1 MERHLPSGLRGT
13 RIVLCLL
20 SLALAATLA
29 VGGTG
34 GVLAGSARDGPTGPS
49 GVLLPD
55 LYYGDAQDPTERQPS
70 DTGTANIS
78 GDATLVSLTVTGD
91 DGAIPLSPAFDP
103 ETTFYTTT
111 SEADRVLVEAETA
124 KDTATIVAFAVDDKT
139 VAPEMDEDK
148 LTTRIQV
155 LEGAVTDFSL
165 TVKAEDGA
173 TFETYHVLFA
183 RPSTQSLP
191 EITIEASRSEYVA
204 GIGPLSYTVV
214 RAGDTTSDLDLTLNF
229 AEDEQWLGFPSHPIT
244 IFAGNPSATLTFRP
258 WVFPSYVY
266 VTRSGVL
273 TATVAP
279 VSSYD
284 TSGATVQ
291 VRVISQEGPPV
302 TVSFEEAQYSVGE
315 GVGEFSPMLVARAA
329 SGVPYVDEFSVA
341 VLTKA
346 KEANSPGDYPA
357 LSQEINFLPGDF
369 AEEDG
374 LLVGRVEVSVTVIDD
389 RDVEGDEQF
398 GLELS
403 IASATPWGVSLLDS
417 DGTRCLGV
425 CFNDYLVTILD
436 NDQEPDFSLSVSTDR
451 IEEMGN
457 TTATITIENTNGAF
471 LPRDNTITVNF
482 GGPAVYG
489 DDYTVIPAD
498 TDDGIEGHQMTLSA
512 GTAAGS
518 LTVTAVDDADADSCE
533 WIGVSATVGEDS
545 TAIQGEGEIA
555 LLDDDEGSLDTIA
568 TLTVGLSGILTG
580 SLTAADEGR
589 DWYSFEA
596 TGGTSYIIEVKHPM
610 TFSPIDE
617 RGIGGNPS
625 QIPGYLVDPS
635 ILEVIDDMDA
645 QLLGEHGQGGFTL
658 NFARAFFTPEDDGT
672 YYIKVGAGRQD
683 RSGLGCYTISVR
695 EDDHADDFQTQSGV
709 VIRPGESVAATIDSD
724 VATDD
729 PGLTY
734 WDWKIQPPLR
744 SGGETDDVV
753 RPRRGIESLD
763 DRDVFRYE
771 IAEDGTYRLSLT
783 GQPTGVGIWYIWD
796 YQGNL
801 WLEATVAPVATVQW
815 HHEPGTYYAEVG
827 TPYESEGNTG
837 TYTLLLTA
845 VTDDD
850 ADEEAVRRS
859 AGPGALRLAEDLV
872 LERLGEN

>member
-244 IFAGNPSATLTFRP
+244 IFAGNPSATLIFRP

-279 VSSYD
+279 VSGYD

-291 VRVISQEGPPV
+291 VISQEGPPV
-302 TVSFEEAQYSVGE
+302 TVSFEEAQYSVDE

-329 SGVPYVDEFSVA
+329 PGVPYVDEFSVA

-346 KEANSPGDYPA
+346 KEANSPGDYSA

-374 LLVGRVEVSVTVIDD
+374 LLVGRVEVSVTVNDD
-389 RDVEGDEQF
+389 GDVEGDEQF

-417 DGTRCLGV
+417 GGTRCLGV

-451 IEEMGN
+451 IEEMGS

-471 LPRDNTITVNF
+471 LPRDHTVTVNF
-482 GGPAVYG
+482 GGPAVYV

-498 TDDGIEGHQMTLSA
+498 IDDGIEGHQMTLSA

-518 LTVTAVDDADADSCE
+518 LTVTAVDDEDADSCE
-533 WIGVSATVGEDS
+533 WIGVSATADEDS

-555 LLDDDEGSLDTIA
+555 LLDDDEGSPGTIA
-568 TLTVGLSGILTG
+568 ALTMGLSRILTG
-580 SLTAADEGR
+580 SLTAADEGG

-617 RGIGGNPS
+617 RGIGGDPS
-625 QIPGYLVDPS
+625 QVPSYLVDPT

-645 QLLGEHGQGGFTL
+645 QVLGERGQGGYTL

-672 YYIKVGAGRQD
+672 YYIKVGAGKQD
-683 RSGLGCYTISVR
+683 RAGLGCYTITVR
-695 EDDHADDFQTQSGV
+695 VDDHADDYVTENGV
-709 VIRPGESVAATIDSD
+709 VLHPGDSVTATIDSD
-724 VATDD
+724 VANDD
-729 PGLTY
+729 SGLNA
-734 WDWKIQPPLR
+734 WDWNIEPPLR

-771 IAEDGTYRLSLT
+771 IAEEGTYRLSLT

-801 WLEATVAPVATVQW
+801 WIQATEAPVETIEW
-815 HHEPGTYYAEVG
+815 DHEPGTYYAEVG

-837 TYTLLLTA
+837 SYTLSVA
-845 VTDDD
+845 DITDV
-850 ADEEAVRRS
+850 EEVPRS
-859 AGPGALRLAEDLV
+859 SGPGAFRLAEEDF
-872 LERLGEN
+872 LEGY

>member
-1 MERHLPSGLRGT
+1 MERYLPSRLRGT
-13 RIVLCLL
+13 HIILCLF
-20 SLALAATLA
+20 SLALLAALA
-29 VGGTG
+29 ISGAGNAF
-34 GVLAGSARDGPTGPS
+34 AGSVRDGPTGPS
-49 GVLLPD
+49 AVLS
-55 LYYGDAQDPTERQPS
+55 PTSQGGGS
-70 DTGTANIS
+70 N
-78 GDATLVSLTVTGD
+78 DATLSVLTLTAVESPV
-91 DGAIPLSPAFDP
+91 PLSPEFNP
-103 ETTFYTTT
+103 ETTFYTAT
-111 SEADRVLVEAETA
+111 SEADRVLIEAVTA
-124 KDTATIVAFAVDDKT
+124 KDTASIVSYTVDDKSGEL
-139 VAPEMDEDK
+139 VPASDK
-148 LTTRIQV
+148 LSTRPLIV
-155 LEGAVTDFSL
+155 EGAVTHLSL

-173 TFETYHVLFA
+173 TFETYHVLLA

-204 GIGPLSYTVV
+204 GIGPLSFTVA
-214 RAGDTTSDLDLTLNF
+214 RTGDTTSDLDLTLNF
-229 AEDEQWLGFPSHPIT
+229 AEDEEWLGFPSQPIT

-258 WVFPSYVY
+258 SDFPSYVY
-266 VTRSGVL
+266 VTRSGDL
-273 TATVAP
+273 AATVAP
-279 VSSYD
+279 VSGYD

-291 VRVISQEGPPV
+291 VRVISLEEPPV
-302 TVSFEEAQYSVGE
+302 TVSFEETQYSVDE

-346 KEANSPGDYPA
+346 KEANSPGDYSL

-389 RDVEGDEQF
+389 GDVEGDEQF

-403 IASATPWGVSLLDS
+403 IASTTPWGVSLLDS
-417 DGTRCLGV
+417 GGTRCLGV

-451 IEEMGN
+451 IGEMGY

-471 LPRDNTITVNF
+471 LPRDHTITVNF

-498 TDDGIEGHQMTLSA
+498 TDDGIEGHQMTLST

-545 TAIQGEGEIA
+545 TAIQGGGEIA
-555 LLDDDEGSLDTIA
+555 LLDDDEGSPDTIA
-568 TLTVGLSGILTG
+568 ALTVGLSGIVTG
-580 SLTAADEGR
+580 SLTAADEGG

-617 RGIGGNPS
+617 RGIGGSPS

-658 NFARAFFTPEDDGT
+658 NFARAFFTPVVDGT

-683 RSGLGCYTISVR
+683 RAGPGCYTISVR
-695 EDDHADDFQTQSGV
+695 VDDHADDFQTQSGV
-709 VIRPGESVAATIDSD
+709 VIRPGESVTATIDID

-771 IAEDGTYRLSLT
+771 IAEEGTYRLSLT

-801 WLEATVAPVATVQW
+801 WLEATVAPVDAVEW
-815 HHEPGTYYAEVG
+815 HHEPGTYYTEVG

-837 TYTLLLTA
+837 TYTLSLTA

-859 AGPGALRLAEDLV
+859 AGPGALGLAKDLV
-872 LERLGEN
+872 LEGLGEN